1 VRRGAHRFYG
11 GDFDAKGLEIAAQ
24 VLARYPGAASP
35 WRMTVED
42 YRDAL
47 RTEGRALEPGTV
59 DRAARTFPALAAEI
73 AARGQAAHQEG
84 LIPALT
90 RDLSR
95 FVLEGVAP
103 VLEPDPAGGFTV
115 RD

>member
-1 VRRGAHRFYG
+1 V
-11 GDFDAKGLEIAAQ
+11 
-24 VLARYPGAASP
+24 
-35 WRMTVED
+35 
-42 YRDAL
+42 
-47 RTEGRALEPGTV
+47 GRALAPGAV

-95 FVLEGVAP
+95 FVLEGVTP
-103 VLEPDPAGGFTV
+103 PLRNDPRREQAAGLITS
-115 RD
+115 

>member
-1 VRRGAHRFYG
+1 YG

-24 VLARYPGAASP
+24 VLTRYPGAASP
-35 WRMTVED
+35 WRMTVDD

-47 RTEGRALEPGTV
+47 RTEGRALEPGPV

-84 LIPALT
+84 LLAALK
-90 RDLSR
+90 RDVSD
-95 FVLEGVAP
+95 FVLEGVTP
-103 VLEPDPAGGFTV
+103 PRGGDAADRSGLTV
-115 RD
+115 